1 MNPML
6 LVCINF
12 VPSKIIF
19 QANVLNDAQGQGCKI
34 CPFSDADNAHTPHTH
49 ATRDALKQRLKE
61 SQYQMRTVGT
71 CSAQWALFEKTL
83 SLYRSY
89 HVNGCMGPASPTETV
104 TTDLHSNHE
113 DDEEHTWRAQLQQI
127 RRGHSTKPS
136 CDGKLLF
143 DYDPAGKAFV
153 Q

>member
-1 MNPML
+1 MRRVWRCLAMNPML

-104 TTDLHSNHE
+104 TTDLHSAMTRVLKILPIHMVYC
-113 DDEEHTWRAQLQQI
+113 HATSCQYAQKYWFI
-127 RRGHSTKPS
+127 FI
-136 CDGKLLF
+136 CI
-143 DYDPAGKAFV
+143 
-153 Q
+153 